1 MYLDN
6 PIDPESVLE
15 WTNYPHEGPVALVGY
30 GGPTVCI
37 TVDPITPS
45 GVVIHW
51 SHGQE
56 TLIERAYDERFR
68 YLLQALPMGDK
79 SWTDGHPDKDLYPEQ
94 FAHTADDS
102 MADLLHGADAGGRQ

>member
-1 MYLDN
+1 MYLDM

-15 WTNYPHEGPVALVGY
+15 WTNYPNEGPIALAGY

-51 SHGQE
+51 SHGND

-68 YLLQALPMGDK
+68 YLLQALPTGNK
-79 SWTDGHPDKDLYPEQ
+79 SWAEHPDKKRRPEL
-94 FAHTADDS
+94 FAHMADGS